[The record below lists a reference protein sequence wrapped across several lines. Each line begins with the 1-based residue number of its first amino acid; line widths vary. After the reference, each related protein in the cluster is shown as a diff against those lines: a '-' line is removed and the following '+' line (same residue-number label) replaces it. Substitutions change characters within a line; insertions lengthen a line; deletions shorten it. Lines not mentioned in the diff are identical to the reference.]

1 MKQKEIWIINLD
13 PTIGSE
19 IRKKRPCV
27 ILNNDAIGILPLKI
41 IAPVTDYKEKYDV
54 VPWMVKLAP
63 NNTNQ
68 LKKKSVV
75 DIFQVRSL
83 SQERFV
89 EKIGDISEDELE
101 KCKRAIKIAFD
112 IY

>member
-41 IAPVTDYKEKYDV
+41 IAPVTDYKEKHNII
-54 VPWMVKLAP
+54 P
-63 NNTNQ
+63 
-68 LKKKSVV
+68 
-75 DIFQVRSL
+75 R
-83 SQERFV
+83 
-89 EKIGDISEDELE
+89 G
-101 KCKRAIKIAFD
+101 
-112 IY
+112 